1 MKNDIFIVTCVK
13 VLLPPNTEKWQSS
26 ILTFGTEFRDKCLIE
41 YWSFSHKLL
50 YKHLQSGVLYSLQVN
65 FHDTIF
71 SFHTWIDSI
80 RLLLP
85 LIRVSQSKAMFQS
98 ASEVISLHRTSLV
111 IRSIQA
117 NITLGYLLYI
127 LSDLFWLK
135 PP

>member
-98 ASEVISLHRTSLV
+98 ASEVISISNSVYSSEYNLGVSTLYLV
-111 IRSIQA
+111 LNLFID
-117 NITLGYLLYI
+117 
-127 LSDLFWLK
+127 LSWLK

>member
-85 LIRVSQSKAMFQS
+85 LIWVSQSEAMFQS

-127 LSDLFWLK
+127 LSWTYS
-135 PP
+135 